1 MKPFSTLHL
10 NPIKGKLLLRSC
22 TNVSL
27 MGILLARLFRYYDFP
42 ETIKTNMK
50 LEQGFNKEKQKLYSK
65 VAKANLAHMLAT
77 LGKD

>member
-1 MKPFSTLHL
+1 
-10 NPIKGKLLLRSC
+10 
-22 TNVSL
+22 